1 MGKPVLTLIEHKKS
15 ISVANNNHLDFYV
28 PSFYKFM
35 DNKKDHTMPDRNS
48 IIGNRKAKDR
58 VVVLD
63 FGGQYS
69 HLIVRRCRELGVYAE
84 LLPYD
89 TPVEGLKNGIAKEKG
104 KIKCIIL
111 SGSPFSIHE
120 PGSPKC
126 SSEIIDLDIPI
137 LGICYGAQLIAYT
150 KGGVVGEG
158 MKSEFGR
165 AELLFKDSGLFA
177 GLTERGSESGKM
189 NVWMSHGD
197 VIDQFDGA
205 DIIGHTMNTPV
216 AAFRSANNYGVQF
229 HPEVHHT
236 DKGDKIL
243 WNFLYKICGCERN
256 WAIESFIND
265 KIEDIKRVVGAEGR
279 VICGLSGGID
289 SSTTAVLINK
299 AIGDRL
305 TCIFVDNGLLREGE
319 KETVINTFKNNFN
332 MKLVFIDAKERF
344 LNGLRGVKDA
354 EAKRMVI
361 GKQFINIFEEEANKL
376 GNVDFLAQ
384 GTIYPDRIESA
395 GASSQKSSRIK
406 SHHNVGGL
414 PETLGLKL
422 VEPIA
427 DLYKDEV
434 REVAKELGMPLPI
447 LDQHPF
453 PGPGLAA
460 RVIGEVTEEKL
471 KICREASDIV
481 EAELKNNGW
490 YDKVWQAFA
499 IVGDDVATG
508 VLGDAR
514 SLGRIVTIRVVE
526 SKEAMTAD
534 FVKLPYEVL
543 ESISKRIT
551 NEVKGVT
558 WVTYAISSKPPATI
572 EPC

>member
-1 MGKPVLTLIEHKKS
+1 
-15 ISVANNNHLDFYV
+15 
-28 PSFYKFM
+28 
-35 DNKKDHTMPDRNS
+35 MPDRNS
-48 IIGNRKAKDR
+48 IEKREAEKEKDK

-69 HLIVRRCRELGVYAE
+69 HLIVRRCRELGVYTE

-89 TPVEGLKNGIAKEKG
+89 MPLEELKKGIEREKG
-104 KIKCIIL
+104 KIKGIIL
-111 SGSPFSIHE
+111 SGSPFSVHE
-120 PGSPKC
+120 PNSPKC
-126 SSEIIDLDIPI
+126 SFEILDLNIPI
-137 LGICYGAQLIAYT
+137 LGICYGAQLIAYVN
-150 KGGVVGEG
+150 GGVVGEG
-158 MKSEFGR
+158 RKSEFGR
-165 AELLFKDSGLFA
+165 TELLFEDSDLFD
-177 GLTERGSESGKM
+177 GLTERGSEGGRI

-197 VIDQFDGA
+197 VIERFDGA
-205 DIIGHTMNTPV
+205 DIIGYTMNSPV
-216 AAFRSANNYGVQF
+216 AAFRISISPYRACGVVGQSPTIYGVQF

-256 WAIESFIND
+256 WTIESFVRD
-265 KIEDIKRVVGAEGR
+265 KIEEIKSAVGNDGR

-289 SSTTAVLINK
+289 SSTTALLINK
-299 AIGDRL
+299 AIDNRL
-305 TCIFVDNGLLREGE
+305 TCIFVDNGLLRKGE
-319 KETVINTFKNNFN
+319 KEEVLNTFKNNFK
-332 MKLVFIDAKERF
+332 MRMVFVDAKERF
-344 LNGLRGVKDA
+344 LERLWGVKDA
-354 EAKRMVI
+354 EAKRKVI
-361 GKQFINIFEEEANKL
+361 GELFINIFEEEASKL

-395 GASSQKSSRIK
+395 GASSRNASRIK
-406 SHHNVGGL
+406 SHHNVGAL
-414 PETLGLKL
+414 PEKLGLKL
-422 VEPIA
+422 IEPIK

-434 REVAKELGMPLPI
+434 REVAKELGMPPQI
-447 LDQHPF
+447 LNQHPF

-460 RVIGEVTEEKL
+460 RVIGEVTEDKL
-471 KICREASDIV
+471 RVCREASHIV
-481 EAELKNNGW
+481 EEELKRSGW

-526 SKEAMTAD
+526 SREAMTAD
-534 FVKLPYEVL
+534 FVKLPYGVL
-543 ESISKRIT
+543 ESMSKRIT

>member
-1 MGKPVLTLIEHKKS
+1 
-15 ISVANNNHLDFYV
+15 
-28 PSFYKFM
+28 
-35 DNKKDHTMPDRNS
+35 MPDRDS
-48 IIGNRKAKDR
+48 IIEKWEAKDR

-69 HLIVRRCRELGVYAE
+69 HLIVRRCRELGVYTE

-89 TPVEGLKNGIAKEKG
+89 IPIEELKRGIEREEGKG
-104 KIKCIIL
+104 KIKGIIL
-111 SGSPFSIHE
+111 SGSPFSIHD

-126 SSEIIDLDIPI
+126 SPDILDLNIPI
-137 LGICYGAQLIAYT
+137 LGICYGAQLIAYV

-158 MKSEFGR
+158 RKSEFGR
-165 AELLFKDSGLFA
+165 TELFFKDSDLFD
-177 GLTERGSESGKM
+177 GLTENESESGISPYRACGVM
-189 NVWMSHGD
+189 GQSPT
-197 VIDQFDGA
+197 I
-205 DIIGHTMNTPV
+205 
-216 AAFRSANNYGVQF
+216 YGVQF

-236 DKGDKIL
+236 EKGEKIL

-256 WAIESFIND
+256 WTMESFVRD
-265 KIEDIKRVVGAEGR
+265 KIKEIKREVGNDGS
-279 VICGLSGGID
+279 VICGLSGGTD
-289 SSTTAVLINK
+289 SSTTALLVNK

-319 KETVINTFKNNFN
+319 KEAVINTFRKNFK
-332 MKLVFIDAKERF
+332 MRLVFVDAKERF
-344 LNGLRGVKDA
+344 LKGLRGVKDA

-361 GKQFINIFEEEANKL
+361 GGLFINIFE
-376 GNVDFLAQ
+376 
-384 GTIYPDRIESA
+384 
-395 GASSQKSSRIK
+395 
-406 SHHNVGGL
+406 
-414 PETLGLKL
+414 
-422 VEPIA
+422 
-427 DLYKDEV
+427 
-434 REVAKELGMPLPI
+434 EVAKELGMPPQI
-447 LDQHPF
+447 VDKHPF

-460 RVIGEVTEEKL
+460 RIIGEVTEDKL
-471 KICREASDIV
+471 RICREASHVV
-481 EAELKNNGW
+481 EGELKRSGW

-534 FVKLPYEVL
+534 FVKLPYELL

>member
-1 MGKPVLTLIEHKKS
+1 
-15 ISVANNNHLDFYV
+15 
-28 PSFYKFM
+28 
-35 DNKKDHTMPDRNS
+35 MPDRDS
-48 IIGNRKAKDR
+48 IIEKREAEKEKDK

-69 HLIVRRCRELGVYAE
+69 HLIVRRCRELGVYTE

-89 TPVEGLKNGIAKEKG
+89 IPIEELRRGVEAEEEAG
-104 KIKCIIL
+104 KIKGIIL
-111 SGSPFSIHE
+111 SGSPFSVHE
-120 PGSPKC
+120 PNSPKC
-126 SSEIIDLDIPI
+126 SSEIVDLNIPL
-137 LGICYGAQLIAYT
+137 LGICYGAQLIAYVN
-150 KGGVVGEG
+150 GGVVGEG
-158 MKSEFGR
+158 RKSEFGR
-165 AELLFKDSGLFA
+165 TELLFKDSDLFD
-177 GLTERGSESGKM
+177 GLTERGREGGISPYRACGVMGQSPTI

-197 VIDQFDGA
+197 VIERFDGA
-205 DIIGHTMNTPV
+205 DIIGYTMNSPV
-216 AAFRSANNYGVQF
+216 AAFRISNIYGVQF

-236 DKGDKIL
+236 EKGEKIL

-256 WAIESFIND
+256 WTIESFVRD
-265 KIEDIKRVVGAEGR
+265 KIEEIKSAVGNDGR

-289 SSTTAVLINK
+289 SSTTALLVNK

-305 TCIFVDNGLLREGE
+305 TCIFVDNGLLRKEE
-319 KETVINTFKNNFN
+319 KEAVINTFKNNFK
-332 MKLVFIDAKERF
+332 MRLVFVDAKERF
-344 LNGLRGVKDA
+344 LERLRGVKDA
-354 EAKRMVI
+354 EAKRKVI
-361 GKQFINIFEEEANKL
+361 GELFINIFEEEAKKR

-395 GASSQKSSRIK
+395 GASSRNASRIK

-414 PETLGLKL
+414 PEKLGLKL
-422 VEPIA
+422 IEPIK

-434 REVAKELGMPLPI
+434 REVAKELGMPSQI
-447 LDQHPF
+447 LNQHPF

-460 RVIGEVTEEKL
+460 RIIGEVTEDKL
-471 KICREASDIV
+471 RICREASHIV
-481 EAELKNNGW
+481 EEELKRSGW
-490 YDKVWQAFA
+490 YNKVWQAFA
-499 IVGDDVATG
+499 MVGDDVATG

-526 SKEAMTAD
+526 SREAMTAD

-543 ESISKRIT
+543 ESMSKRIT

>member
-1 MGKPVLTLIEHKKS
+1 
-15 ISVANNNHLDFYV
+15 
-28 PSFYKFM
+28 
-35 DNKKDHTMPDRNS
+35 MPNLN
-48 IIGNRKAKDR
+48 IIDEREEEKERDK

-69 HLIVRRCRELGVYAE
+69 HLIVRRCRDLGVYTE
-84 LLPYD
+84 LIPYD
-89 TPVEGLKNGIAKEKG
+89 IPIEELKRGIEVEEGKG
-104 KIKCIIL
+104 KIKGIIL
-111 SGSPFSIHE
+111 SGSPFGIHD

-126 SSEIIDLDIPI
+126 SYEILDLGIPV
-137 LGICYGAQLIAYT
+137 LGICYGAQLIAYIL
-150 KGGVVGEG
+150 GGVVGEG
-158 MKSEFGR
+158 RKAEFGR
-165 AELLFKDSGLFA
+165 TELFFKDSELFDGL
-177 GLTERGSESGKM
+177 SENGRI

-197 VIDQFDGA
+197 VIERLAIA
-205 DIIGHTMNTPV
+205 DIIGYTRNTPV
-216 AAFRSANNYGVQF
+216 AAFRSKDRIYGVQF

-236 DKGDKIL
+236 EKGDNIL
-243 WNFLYKICGCERN
+243 WNFLYNICGCDKN
-256 WAIESFIND
+256 WTIESFVRD
-265 KIEDIKRVVGAEGR
+265 KIREIKREVGSDGR
-279 VICGLSGGID
+279 VMCGLSGGID
-289 SSTTAVLINK
+289 SSTTALLVNK

-305 TCIFVDNGLLREGE
+305 TCIFVDNGLLRKGE
-319 KETVINTFKNNFN
+319 KEAVLSTFRKNFK
-332 MKLVFIDAKERF
+332 MKLVFVDAEERF

-361 GKQFINIFEEEANKL
+361 GGLFINIFEEVASKL

-395 GASSQKSSRIK
+395 KARSDSVASRIK
-406 SHHNVGGL
+406 SHHNVGAL
-414 PETLGLKL
+414 PEKLGLKL
-422 VEPIA
+422 IEPIK

-434 REVAKELGMPLPI
+434 RKVAKELGMSPQI
-447 LDQHPF
+447 LNQHPF

-460 RVIGEVTEEKL
+460 RVIGEVTEDKL
-471 KICREASDIV
+471 RVCREASWIV
-481 EAELKNNGW
+481 EDELKRSGW
-490 YDKVWQAFA
+490 YDRVWQAFA

-534 FVKLPYEVL
+534 FVKLPYDVL
-543 ESISKRIT
+543 ESMSKRIT

-558 WVTYAISSKPPATI
+558 WVTYAISSKPPSTI

>member
-1 MGKPVLTLIEHKKS
+1 MQAGPDTYIAAKKS
-15 ISVANNNHLDFYV
+15 LPVANNNHRHFYV

-35 DNKKDHTMPDRNS
+35 DNEKDHTMPDRNS
-48 IIGNRKAKDR
+48 IIEKRGVKGR

-69 HLIVRRCRELGVYAE
+69 HLIVRRCRELGVYTE

-89 TPVEGLKNGIAKEKG
+89 TPVEELKRGIDREKG
-104 KIKCIIL
+104 KIKGIIL
-111 SGSPFSIHE
+111 SGSPFSVHE
-120 PGSPKC
+120 PGSPSC
-126 SSEIIDLDIPI
+126 SSEFVDLDIPI
-137 LGICYGAQLIAYT
+137 LGICYGAQLIAHIN
-150 KGGVVGEG
+150 GGVVGEG

-197 VIDQFDGA
+197 VIEQFEGA

-216 AAFRSANNYGVQF
+216 AAFRIANNYGVQF

-236 DKGDKIL
+236 DKGEKIL

-265 KIEDIKRVVGAEGR
+265 KIKDIKRVVGDDGR

-289 SSTTAVLINK
+289 SSTTALLVNK

-319 KETVINTFKNNFN
+319 KETVINTFENNFN
-332 MKLVFIDAKERF
+332 MKLVFVDAKERF
-344 LNGLRGVKDA
+344 LTGLRGVNDA

-361 GKQFINIFEEEANKL
+361 GEQFIKVFEEEARKL

-414 PETLGLKL
+414 PEKLGLKL

-434 REVAKELGMPLPI
+434 REVAKELDMPLPI
-447 LDQHPF
+447 LNQHPF

-460 RVIGEVTEEKL
+460 RVIGEVTDDKL
-471 KICREASDIV
+471 RICREASDIV

-514 SLGRIVTIRVVE
+514 SLGKIVTIRVVE

-543 ESISKRIT
+543 ESMSKRIT

-558 WVTYAISSKPPATI
+558 WVTYSISSKPPSTI

>member
-1 MGKPVLTLIEHKKS
+1 
-15 ISVANNNHLDFYV
+15 
-28 PSFYKFM
+28 
-35 DNKKDHTMPDRNS
+35 MPDRNS
-48 IIGNRKAKDR
+48 IIEKREAEKEKDK

-69 HLIVRRCRELGVYAE
+69 HLIVRRCRELGVYTD
-84 LLPYD
+84 LLPYEI
-89 TPVEGLKNGIAKEKG
+89 PIEELKRGIEAEEGTG
-104 KIKCIIL
+104 KIKGIIL

-120 PGSPKC
+120 LGSPSC
-126 SSEIIDLDIPI
+126 SSEIIDLNIPI

-165 AELLFKDSGLFA
+165 AELLFKDCALFD
-177 GLTERGSESGKM
+177 GLTERGSENGRI

-197 VIDQFDGA
+197 VIEQFDGA
-205 DIIGHTMNTPV
+205 DILGHTMNTPV
-216 AAFRSANNYGVQF
+216 AAFRIANNYGVQF

-236 DKGDKIL
+236 DKGEKIL

-256 WAIESFIND
+256 WAIESFITD
-265 KIEDIKRVVGAEGR
+265 KIEAIKRAVGAEGR

-289 SSTTAVLINK
+289 SSTTALLVNK

-319 KETVINTFKNNFN
+319 KETVINTFENNFN
-332 MKLVFIDAKERF
+332 MKLVFVDAKERF
-344 LNGLRGVKDA
+344 LNGLRDVKDA

-361 GKQFINIFEEEANKL
+361 GEQFIKVFEEEANKL

-414 PETLGLKL
+414 PEKLELKL

-434 REVAKELGMPLPI
+434 REVAKELGMPPQI
-447 LDQHPF
+447 VGQHPF

-460 RVIGEVTEEKL
+460 RVIGAVTDDKL
-471 KICREASDIV
+471 RICREASDIV

-543 ESISKRIT
+543 ESMSKRIT

>member
-1 MGKPVLTLIEHKKS
+1 MQAGPDTYIAAKKS
-15 ISVANNNHLDFYV
+15 LPVANNNHRHFYV

-35 DNKKDHTMPDRNS
+35 DNEKDHTMPDRNS
-48 IIGNRKAKDR
+48 IIEKRGVKGR

-69 HLIVRRCRELGVYAE
+69 HLIVRRCRELGVYTE

-89 TPVEGLKNGIAKEKG
+89 TPVEELKRGIDREKG
-104 KIKCIIL
+104 KIKGIIL
-111 SGSPFSIHE
+111 SGSPFSVHE
-120 PGSPKC
+120 PGSPSC
-126 SSEIIDLDIPI
+126 STEFVDLDIPI
-137 LGICYGAQLIAYT
+137 LGICYGAQLIAHIN
-150 KGGVVGEG
+150 GGVVGEG

-197 VIDQFDGA
+197 VIEQFEGA

-216 AAFRSANNYGVQF
+216 AAFRIANNYGVQF

-236 DKGDKIL
+236 DKGEKIL

-265 KIEDIKRVVGAEGR
+265 KIKDIKRVVGDDGR

-289 SSTTAVLINK
+289 SSTTALLVNK

-319 KETVINTFKNNFN
+319 KETVINTFENNFN
-332 MKLVFIDAKERF
+332 MKLVFVDAKERF
-344 LNGLRGVKDA
+344 LTGLRGVNGA

-361 GKQFINIFEEEANKL
+361 GEQFIKVFEEEARKL

-414 PETLGLKL
+414 PEKLGLKL

-434 REVAKELGMPLPI
+434 REVAKELDMPQQI
-447 LDQHPF
+447 LNQHPF

-460 RVIGEVTEEKL
+460 RVIGEVTDDKL
-471 KICREASDIV
+471 RICREASDIV
-481 EAELKNNGW
+481 EVELKNNGW

-514 SLGRIVTIRVVE
+514 SLGKIVTIRVVE

-543 ESISKRIT
+543 ESMSKRIT

>member
-1 MGKPVLTLIEHKKS
+1 
-15 ISVANNNHLDFYV
+15 
-28 PSFYKFM
+28 
-35 DNKKDHTMPDRNS
+35 
-48 IIGNRKAKDR
+48 
-58 VVVLD
+58 
-63 FGGQYS
+63 
-69 HLIVRRCRELGVYAE
+69 
-84 LLPYD
+84 
-89 TPVEGLKNGIAKEKG
+89 
-104 KIKCIIL
+104 
-111 SGSPFSIHE
+111 
-120 PGSPKC
+120 
-126 SSEIIDLDIPI
+126 
-137 LGICYGAQLIAYT
+137 
-150 KGGVVGEG
+150 
-158 MKSEFGR
+158 
-165 AELLFKDSGLFA
+165 
-177 GLTERGSESGKM
+177 
-189 NVWMSHGD
+189 
-197 VIDQFDGA
+197 
-205 DIIGHTMNTPV
+205 
-216 AAFRSANNYGVQF
+216 
-229 HPEVHHT
+229 
-236 DKGDKIL
+236 
-243 WNFLYKICGCERN
+243 
-256 WAIESFIND
+256 
-265 KIEDIKRVVGAEGR
+265 
-279 VICGLSGGID
+279 
-289 SSTTAVLINK
+289 
-299 AIGDRL
+299 
-305 TCIFVDNGLLREGE
+305 
-319 KETVINTFKNNFN
+319 
-332 MKLVFIDAKERF
+332 MKLVFVDAKERF
-344 LNGLRGVKDA
+344 LNGLRDVKDA

-361 GKQFINIFEEEANKL
+361 GEQFIKVFEEEANKL

-414 PETLGLKL
+414 PEKRGMKL

-447 LDQHPF
+447 LNQHPF

-460 RVIGEVTEEKL
+460 RVIGEATEDKL
-471 KICREASDIV
+471 RICREASDIV

-543 ESISKRIT
+543 ENMSKRIT

-558 WVTYAISSKPPATI
+558 WVTYAISSKPPSTI

>member
-1 MGKPVLTLIEHKKS
+1 
-15 ISVANNNHLDFYV
+15 
-28 PSFYKFM
+28 M

-48 IIGNRKAKDR
+48 IIGNSKAKDR

-84 LLPYD
+84 LVPYD
-89 TPVEGLKNGIAKEKG
+89 TPVEALKNGIAKEKG
-104 KIKCIIL
+104 KIKGIIL

-120 PGSPKC
+120 PGSPRC
-126 SSEIIDLDIPI
+126 SSEINDLEIPI

-150 KGGVVGEG
+150 KGGVVGKG

-165 AELLFKDSGLFA
+165 AELLFKDYVLFE
-177 GLTERGSESGKM
+177 GLTGRGSKSGKM

-197 VIDQFDGA
+197 VIEQFDGA

-216 AAFRSANNYGVQF
+216 AAFRIANNYGVQF

-243 WNFLYKICGCERN
+243 WNFLYKICGCECN
-256 WAIESFIND
+256 WAIESFITD
-265 KIEDIKRVVGAEGR
+265 KIEAIKREVGAEGR

-289 SSTTAVLINK
+289 SSTTAVLVNK

-319 KETVINTFKNNFN
+319 KEAVISTFENNFN
-332 MKLVFIDAKERF
+332 MKLVFVDAEERF
-344 LNGLRGVKDA
+344 LKGLWGVKDA
-354 EAKRMVI
+354 EVKRKVI
-361 GKQFINIFEEEANKL
+361 GELFINIFEEEANKL

-395 GASSQKSSRIK
+395 GAGSRNASRIK

-414 PETLGLKL
+414 PEKLELKL
-422 VEPIA
+422 VEPIK

-434 REVAKELGMPLPI
+434 REVAKELGMPQQI
-447 LDQHPF
+447 LNQHPF

-471 KICREASDIV
+471 RICREASDIV
-481 EAELKNNGW
+481 EAELKNSGW

-499 IVGDDVATG
+499 LVGDDVATG

-534 FVKLPYEVL
+534 FVKLPYDVL
-543 ESISKRIT
+543 ESMSKRIT

>member
-1 MGKPVLTLIEHKKS
+1 MSNT
-15 ISVANNNHLDFYV
+15 
-28 PSFYKFM
+28 
-35 DNKKDHTMPDRNS
+35 NS
-48 IIGNRKAKDR
+48 IGEDGEEKKEKDK

-69 HLIVRRCRELGVYAE
+69 HLIVRRCRDLGVYTE
-84 LLPYD
+84 LLPHD
-89 TPVEGLKNGIAKEKG
+89 VPIEELKRGLKEEDGEG
-104 KIKCIIL
+104 KIKGIIM
-111 SGSPFSIHE
+111 SGSPFSVHE
-120 PGSPKC
+120 PDSPRC
-126 SSEIIDLDIPI
+126 SAEIVDLGIPI
-137 LGICYGAQLIAYT
+137 LGICYGAQLIAYI

-158 MKSEFGR
+158 WKSEYGR
-165 AELLFKDSGLFA
+165 AELLFKDSELFDGL
-177 GLTERGSESGKM
+177 SESGRL

-197 VIDQFDGA
+197 VIERFDGA
-205 DIIGHTMNTPV
+205 DIIGYTTNTPV
-216 AAFRSANNYGVQF
+216 AAFRISNIYGVQF

-236 DKGDKIL
+236 DKGEEIL
-243 WNFLYKICGCERN
+243 RNFLYTICGCKRN
-256 WAIESFIND
+256 WTIESFVRDEVEEIMS
-265 KIEDIKRVVGAEGR
+265 EVGSDGR

-289 SSTTAVLINK
+289 SSTTALLVNK

-305 TCIFVDNGLLREGE
+305 TCIFVDNGLLRKGE
-319 KETVINTFKNNFN
+319 KEAVLNTFENNFK
-332 MKLVFIDAKERF
+332 MRMVFVDAKERF
-344 LNGLRGVKDA
+344 LNGLQGVKDS
-354 EAKRMVI
+354 EAKRKVI
-361 GKQFINIFEEEANKL
+361 GKLFIDIFEAEASKQ

-414 PETLGLKL
+414 PEKLRLRLIEPLK
-422 VEPIA
+422 

-434 REVAKELGMPLPI
+434 REVAKELGMPQQI
-447 LDQHPF
+447 LNQHPF

-460 RVIGEVTEEKL
+460 RVMGEITEDKL
-471 KICREASDIV
+471 RICRDASDIV
-481 EAELKNNGW
+481 EWELKNSGW

-499 IVGDDVATG
+499 IVGDDAATG

-543 ESISKRIT
+543 ETMSKRIT

>member
-1 MGKPVLTLIEHKKS
+1 
-15 ISVANNNHLDFYV
+15 
-28 PSFYKFM
+28 
-35 DNKKDHTMPDRNS
+35 MPDRNS
-48 IIGNRKAKDR
+48 IIEKKEAEKEKDK

-69 HLIVRRCRELGVYAE
+69 HLIVRRCRELGVYTE

-89 TPVEGLKNGIAKEKG
+89 IPIEELRRGIEVEEGTG
-104 KIKCIIL
+104 KIKGIIL
-111 SGSPFSIHE
+111 SGSPFSVHE
-120 PGSPKC
+120 PNSPKC
-126 SSEIIDLDIPI
+126 SSGILDLDIPI
-137 LGICYGAQLIAYT
+137 LGICYGAQLIAYI

-158 MKSEFGR
+158 RKSEFGR
-165 AELLFKDSGLFA
+165 TELLFEDSELFD
-177 GLTERGSESGKM
+177 GLTERGSEGGRI

-197 VIDQFDGA
+197 VIERFDGA
-205 DIIGHTMNTPV
+205 DIIGYTMNSPV
-216 AAFRSANNYGVQF
+216 AAFRISNIYGVQF

-236 DKGDKIL
+236 DKGEKIL

-256 WAIESFIND
+256 WTIESFVRD
-265 KIEDIKRVVGAEGR
+265 KIEEIKSAVGNDER

-289 SSTTAVLINK
+289 SSTTALLINK

-305 TCIFVDNGLLREGE
+305 TCIFVDNGLLRKEE
-319 KETVINTFKNNFN
+319 KEAVINTFENNFK
-332 MKLVFIDAKERF
+332 MRMVFVDAKERF
-344 LNGLRGVKDA
+344 LERLRGFKDA
-354 EAKRMVI
+354 EAKRKVI
-361 GKQFINIFEEEANKL
+361 GELFINIFEEEASKL

-395 GASSQKSSRIK
+395 GASSRNASRIK

-414 PETLGLKL
+414 PEKLGLKL
-422 VEPIA
+422 IEPIK

-434 REVAKELGMPLPI
+434 REVAKELGMPQQI
-447 LDQHPF
+447 LNQHPF

-460 RVIGEVTEEKL
+460 RIIGEVTEDKL
-471 KICREASDIV
+471 RICREASHIV
-481 EAELKNNGW
+481 EEELKKSGW
-490 YDKVWQAFA
+490 YGKVWQAFA
-499 IVGDDVATG
+499 MVGDDVATG

-543 ESISKRIT
+543 ESMSKRIT